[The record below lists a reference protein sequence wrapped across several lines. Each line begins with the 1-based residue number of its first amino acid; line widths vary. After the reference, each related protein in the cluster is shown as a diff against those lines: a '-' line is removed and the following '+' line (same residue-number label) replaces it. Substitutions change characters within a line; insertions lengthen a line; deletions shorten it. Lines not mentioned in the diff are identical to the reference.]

1 MNAAEFMPFWKKKF
15 SRTQNIA
22 GLSILIMEI
31 SYSMNS
37 CQNKLRILS
46 KKQTLIK
53 TVLIAFLAHK
63 TSWTWEIKQRSS
75 AAISPFFFQLVLLM
89 YAGPEEA
96 NMHGCPLAALIFLS
110 LNFSLYSIYFIN
122 SITAGNGFM

>member
-1 MNAAEFMPFWKKKF
+1 MNAAEFMPFLKKKKF

-37 CQNKLRILS
+37 CQNKLHILS

-75 AAISPFFFQLVLLM
+75 AAISPFFFSSSFYWCMQAQKKPTCMDV
-89 YAGPEEA
+89 P
-96 NMHGCPLAALIFLS
+96 
-110 LNFSLYSIYFIN
+110 
-122 SITAGNGFM
+122 

>member
-31 SYSMNS
+31 SYSRNS

-75 AAISPFFFQLVLLM
+75 AAISPFFSSSFYWCMQAQKKPTCMDV
-89 YAGPEEA
+89 P
-96 NMHGCPLAALIFLS
+96 
-110 LNFSLYSIYFIN
+110 
-122 SITAGNGFM
+122 